1 MEQQLLFAVGVLVVV
16 FWLSSVP
23 VGVGSDAASDRAALL
38 ALRDAVG
45 RRALSW
51 NVTEASPCT
60 WKGVNCSSANGVTEL
75 RLPGVG
81 LTGQLPPGLGNLTQL
96 QTLSLRFN
104 GLSGP
109 LPPDLAN
116 LTQLRNLF
124 LHGNRFSGSIPDFL
138 FSMSSLVQLNLALN
152 NFSGEISPRFNDL
165 RALEA
170 LSLENNTLTGSIPEL
185 DFPGLRRFNVSYN
198 RLNGSIPAK
207 LSGMEA
213 GAFQGNSLCGKP
225 LPSCS
230 GTEPGSGDD
239 SLSGGAIAGI
249 VIGSLVGLLLIVV
262 VVVLLCKRK
271 KSSGEEMGTR
281 ESNPR
286 LAEVGIPSGKMMA
299 DSESLSVGFSS
310 SSAAAAHASVKGGGG
325 KNLVF
330 FGNAVRAFD
339 LEDLLRA
346 SAEVLG
352 KGTFGTAYKATMDMG
367 MAVAVKRLK
376 EVAVPEKLF
385 REKMEE
391 MARLDH
397 GNLVPLR
404 AYFYSVDEKLLVYD
418 YMPMGSLSAL
428 LHGQHFLL
436 GFPFLHSDYFL
447 GFLVVMTVGCLCHY
461 LSCRLLVMF
470 FVVITCFPYGYVF
483 TY

>member
-1 MEQQLLFAVGVLVVV
+1 MEQQQLLLAAGGVLVVV

-23 VGVGSDAASDRAALL
+23 LGVDSDAASDRAALL
-38 ALRDAVG
+38 ALRNTVG
-45 RRALSW
+45 GRTLLW
-51 NVTEASPCT
+51 NVTEASPCE
-60 WKGVNCSSANGVTEL
+60 WRGVKCSADSVTEL

-104 GLSGP
+104 TLSGP

-116 LTQLRNLF
+116 LPQLRNLF
-124 LHGNRFSGSIPDFL
+124 LHGNLFSGSIPDFL
-138 FSMSSLVQLNLALN
+138 FSMPSLVQLNLALN
-152 NFSGEISPRFNDL
+152 NFTGEISPRFNDL

-185 DFPGLRRFNVSYN
+185 DLPGLRRFNVSFN

-213 GAFQGNSLCGKP
+213 SAFQGNSLCGKP
-225 LPSCS
+225 LLSCS

-262 VVVLLCKRK
+262 VVVLLCERK
-271 KSSGEEMGTR
+271 KGSGGEEKGTR
-281 ESNPR
+281 ESNPK

-299 DSESLSVGFSS
+299 DSGTLSAGFSS
-310 SSAAAAHASVKGGGG
+310 SSAAAAYANVKGGGG

-352 KGTFGTAYKATMDMG
+352 KGTFGTAYKATMEVG

-376 EVAVPEKLF
+376 EAAVPEKLF

-391 MARLDH
+391 MARMDH
-397 GNLVPLR
+397 ANLVPLR
-404 AYFYSVDEKLLVYD
+404 AYYYSVDEKLLVYD

-447 GFLVVMTVGCLCHY
+447 FGRNDCWCLC
-461 LSCRLLVMF
+461 
-470 FVVITCFPYGYVF
+470 VITCHVDFLLCF
-483 TY
+483 CCK